1 MNRNGLDKRSFILG
15 MITAF
20 SECVAGGCKRLAFSP
35 PMAKEDYEL
44 VSNEAADIIE
54 KHGLIHYHERNLDQP
69 EETRVEWI
77 LIAAGQSIFDQ
88 YLQLRSRGF
97 SPMESLQPLSELLSY
112 NPEESVHTGYDAYK
126 ALFPRHPADTNRG
139 K

>member
-1 MNRNGLDKRSFILG
+1 MNGKGLDKRSFILG

-35 PMAKEDYEL
+35 HMAKEDYEL
-44 VSNEAADIIE
+44 VREEAADIIE
-54 KHGLIHYHERNLDQP
+54 KHGLVRYHERNLDRP
-69 EETRVEWI
+69 EGTRVEWI
-77 LIAAGQSIFDQ
+77 LIAARQNTIDQ
-88 YLQLRSRGF
+88 YQQLRSRGF
-97 SPMESLQPLSELLSY
+97 SPMESLQPFSELLSY

-126 ALFPRHPADTNRG
+126 AFFPRYPAATNRG